1 MKGFHVTMLAFS
13 HVRWLMHRAVRVS
26 FVFFCFITCAMA
38 ECDPSDDPLIPV
50 TLQLKW
56 KHQFQ
61 FAGYYAAKA
70 KGYYRDAGLEVT
82 FKEWEGGTSAVSEVL
97 SGRAH
102 YGIANTEAL
111 HQRLYGRPV
120 VVLAVIFQHSPLI
133 LVTREETGISHPQEL
148 KGKRVK
154 LTRQKRDVELHA
166 MLINEGIAL
175 SDLDI
180 VEGSSGKNDYFD
192 STLSA
197 ASAYL
202 TNELYYL
209 IEAGQTF
216 RIIRPVNYG
225 VDFYGDCIITS
236 ENELKEHPKRAAAF
250 RKASLKG
257 WTYAMEHPE
266 EIVDLILSEY
276 GSGKSRGHLLYEA
289 KATKDLIL
297 PHLVEMGHMNPG
309 RWERI
314 AEVFKT
320 HGLVKETT
328 GLKGFLYN
336 PEKPFNYM
344 FLVNSL
350 KALTVAVVLFGLVTF
365 LLTFFNRRLKREV
378 KVRKQAEEEKA
389 ALIEELKGVLS
400 EMKLLSGMLPICA
413 SCKKIRDDKG
423 YWSQLETYISNHSSA
438 RFSHG
443 FCPECEEKAMKR
455 LDDEENDDE

>member
-1 MKGFHVTMLAFS
+1 MKGVHFILPVFIHA
-13 HVRWLMHRAVRVS
+13 RWLIPKVIRVS
-26 FVFFCFITCAMA
+26 CVFFCLTTCAIA
-38 ECDPSDDPLIPV
+38 DYTSHDGSLTPV

-82 FKEWEGGTSAVSEVL
+82 FNEWEGGTSATAEVL

-102 YGIANTEAL
+102 YGISNTEAL
-111 HQRLYGRPV
+111 YQRLSGKPV
-120 VVLAVIFQHSPLI
+120 MVLAVIFQHSPLV
-133 LVTREETGISHPQEL
+133 LVTQEETGISHPQEL
-148 KGKRVK
+148 KGKRVI
-154 LTRQKRDVELHA
+154 LTHQKRDVELHA
-166 MLINEGIAL
+166 MLSNEGISL
-175 SDLDI
+175 SDI
-180 VEGSSGKNDYFD
+180 EIANENSSREDYFD
-192 STLSA
+192 PTLSA
-197 ASAYL
+197 VSAYL
-202 TNELYYL
+202 TNEPYYL
-209 IEAGQTF
+209 IEAGKPF

-236 ENELKEHPKRAAAF
+236 EAELKEHPKRAAAF
-250 RKASLKG
+250 TEASLKG
-257 WTYAMEHPE
+257 WKYAMEHPE
-266 EIVDLILSEY
+266 EIVDLILSKY

-289 KATKDLIL
+289 KATRELVL

-314 AEVFKT
+314 AEVFKA
-320 HGLVKETT
+320 HGLVNDTSR
-328 GLKGFLYN
+328 LKGFLYD
-336 PEKPFNYM
+336 PDKPVNYA
-344 FLVNSL
+344 FLITSL
-350 KALTVAVVLFGLVTF
+350 KALTVAVVLFCPVTF
-365 LLTFFNRRLKREV
+365 FLTFFNRRLKREV

-389 ALIEELKGVLS
+389 ALIDEMQKVLS

-455 LDDEENDDE
+455 LDDEEGDDE